1 MSVQYADPTVSRC
14 KFDRELVE
22 YRSLGEEY
30 RRRGWFL
37 VHSEFP
43 KALVVLSAP
52 KLKPAAVILGVAFDY
67 TNYDAAPPSVRI
79 VNPFT
84 GERIQVQGADRI
96 RSIALFR
103 HRGYRSRECPA
114 EQKMMVGSVQ
124 PYMQAYGP
132 DDIPF
137 LCLAGVREYH
147 EHPAHSGD
155 LWDLHRASGAGRLVR
170 LIDIIYRYGVEPI
183 TGFGVQLVPQ
193 VGLNYGPVAIV
204 NTLEAITRFVVPTP
218 VVLQT
223 DKQLRAAGRTQSE
236 CFVLWSGVQE
246 LNSFHII

>member
-84 GERIQVQGADRI
+84 GEPFKFKELPNPLNR
-96 RSIALFR
+96 ALPAQEISLP
-103 HRGYRSRECPA
+103 GMPA

-193 VGLNYGPVAIV
+193 VGLNYGPA
-204 NTLEAITRFVVPTP
+204 P
-218 VVLQT
+218 
-223 DKQLRAAGRTQSE
+223 S
-236 CFVLWSGVQE
+236 
-246 LNSFHII
+246 